1 VDVIAVLLALLIFD
15 SLFLMLGLR
24 QFRHKAVT

>member
-1 VDVIAVLLALLIFD
+1 LLGLLIFD
-15 SLFLMLGLR
+15 SLLLILGLR